1 MDENHATLSGHQK
14 RLIRLFR
21 TEAKTSCDLG
31 GLVRRSAVSAL
42 DFGQGQKKTS
52 GASIITGA
60 ALQPR
65 KGTAAEHRGAT
76 CPIQEVISKTLCIFI
91 ERW

>member
-42 DFGQGQKKTS
+42 DLVRDKK
-52 GASIITGA
+52 
-60 ALQPR
+60 R
-65 KGTAAEHRGAT
+65 RAEHQLSPALHCNHGKALLLS
-76 CPIQEVISKTLCIFI
+76 IV
-91 ERW
+91 ERHARSRR